1 MLVLTVQNIQNV
13 RMESNVKQMD
23 YFMCLV
29 RETEIAT
36 MKSCVCVHCTADV
49 LPSTVASHSY
59 IVLLSVGGVTVAQEV
74 CSSVV

>member
-1 MLVLTVQNIQNV
+1 M
-13 RMESNVKQMD
+13 SGHAGKQKLLQSKVMFAFT
-23 YFMCLV
+23 Y
-29 RETEIAT
+29 
-36 MKSCVCVHCTADV
+36 CTADV